1 MNSPHTTNKTVKSAL
16 VALLLLFTSMT
27 FAGYIVFY
35 DNDAQLSADSAIE
48 TADTVLIIDEHDVI
62 QNKDRHNCDITMIQ
76 QRLLK

>member
-1 MNSPHTTNKTVKSAL
+1 MNSTHITKTTVKSVL

-35 DNDAQLSADSAIE
+35 DNEAQLSADNAIE
-48 TADTVLIIDEHDVI
+48 KGDAVLIIDEHDVL
-62 QNKDRHNCDITMIQ
+62 QSKDLYYCDITIIQ